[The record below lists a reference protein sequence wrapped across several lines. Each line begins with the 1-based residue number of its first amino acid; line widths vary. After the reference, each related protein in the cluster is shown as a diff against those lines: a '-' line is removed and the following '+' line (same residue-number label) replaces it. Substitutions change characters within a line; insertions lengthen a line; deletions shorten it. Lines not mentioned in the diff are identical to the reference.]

1 MGKTAHV
8 LGIRIL
14 NLMAQ
19 SIGGKIRGAFV
30 AVLVGLLVLAFAV
43 WGVNDIFVPG
53 VRNAVVSVGDASVS
67 TRDFNRDLQ
76 SRLREIAAQRGEG
89 LTNEEAY
96 QQGVHRDLMAQ
107 YQVQLAVEK
116 DAQDLGVGVN
126 RADAKSYI
134 EAIPAFRSEITQEFD
149 RNKLETALART
160 RNGYTI
166 KKFEEDIL
174 RDLRRVQTV
183 EAIVGGVQAPS
194 GYAKRQFDF
203 LSEQRK
209 ATVLTLNKDA
219 VPTPETPSDEVLQ
232 AYLDQNAVRYTAPE
246 YRQVT
251 MIRLEPS
258 GFLPDVAGEITEQ
271 DVQDEF
277 DSRVARGTLGTKAS
291 RDVVVLTAPDQ
302 ATAQDAAT
310 RLAAGEDPTL
320 VASALGLV
328 SPDRFDGVEKNQLLD
343 SVTDDVAFDLSEG
356 EARASENSLGGW
368 EAVYVPSVTA
378 ASLPVFSSIEPEIRR
393 SLGEEKAKSR
403 IFDISNDM
411 DTRLINGDTLEA
423 IATELDLP
431 MESYDYIDRVGQT
444 QDGLN
449 MNGSSR
455 IPGIAQDDELLRLI
469 FTEDIGFDTDIYPT
483 NQDGVVAFRVTDVI
497 DSQVRPLNNIKDQ
510 VLTAW
515 KNEQIQESLTERGLA
530 LAQEIRDGKSLE
542 DIAEELGSAATI
554 AERGIS
560 RAQPPRDIAGSVV
573 VDLLTSDPGDLAR
586 GTGAVPLTY
595 TLARLDSVTP
605 NSDGL
610 AGEILDTVQSNIGA
624 EISGDIQNAYRLA
637 ILKEHELREYPDQV
651 RAVMGIEGE

>member
-1 MGKTAHV
+1 
-8 LGIRIL
+8 
-14 NLMAQ
+14 MAQ

-96 QQGVHRDLMAQ
+96 QQGVHRDLMTQ

-126 RADAKSYI
+126 RADAKAYI
-134 EAIPAFRSEITQEFD
+134 EAIPAFRSDITQEFD
-149 RNKLETALART
+149 RSKLESALART
-160 RNGYTI
+160 RNGYSI

-183 EAIVGGVQAPS
+183 EAIVGGVRAPS

-209 ATVLTLNKDA
+209 ATVLTINKDA

-271 DVQDEF
+271 DIQDEF

-291 RDVVVLTAPDQ
+291 RDVVVLSAPDET
-302 ATAQDAAT
+302 TAQDAAA
-310 RLAAGEDPTL
+310 RLTAGEEPTL

-328 SPDRFDGVEKNQLLD
+328 SPDSFDGVEKNQLLD
-343 SVTDDVAFDLSEG
+343 SVTDDVAFDLGEG

-368 EAVYVPSVTA
+368 EAVYVSSVTA
-378 ASLPVFSSIEPEIRR
+378 ASLPAFSSIEPEIRR
-393 SLGEEKAKSR
+393 TLGEEKAKGS

-444 QDGLN
+444 QDGLS

-455 IPGIAQDDELLRLI
+455 IPGIAQDDELLRLV

-483 NQDGVVAFRVTDVI
+483 AQDGVVAFRVTDVI
-497 DSQVRPLNNIKDQ
+497 DSQVRPLDDIRDQ

-515 KNEQIQESLTERGLA
+515 NNEQIRDALTDRGLA
-530 LAQEIRDGKSLE
+530 LAQEIRGGKSLE
-542 DIAEELGSAATI
+542 DIAEELGSAATL

-637 ILKEHELREYPDQV
+637 ILKEHELREYPEQV
-651 RAVMGIEGE
+651 RAIMGIEGE

>member
-1 MGKTAHV
+1 
-8 LGIRIL
+8 
-14 NLMAQ
+14 MAQ

-53 VRNAVVSVGDASVS
+53 VRNAVVSVGDASVP

-96 QQGVHRDLMAQ
+96 QQGVHLDLITQ
-107 YQVQLAVEK
+107 YQVRLAIEK

-126 RADAKSYI
+126 RADAKAYI
-134 EAIPAFRSEITQEFD
+134 EAIPAFQSDITQEFD
-149 RNKLETALART
+149 RSKLEQALAQS
-160 RNGYTI
+160 RNGYSI

-183 EAIVGGVQAPS
+183 EAIVGGIQAPS

-209 ATVLTLNKDA
+209 ATVLTINKDA
-219 VPTPETPSDEVLQ
+219 VPAPETPTDDVLQ
-232 AYLDQNAVRYTAPE
+232 AYLDQYAARYTAPE

-251 MIRLEPS
+251 LIRLEPS
-258 GFLPDVAGEITEQ
+258 GFLPDVAGEITEK
-271 DVQDEF
+271 DIEDEF
-277 DSRVARGTLGTKAS
+277 ESRIARGTLGTKAS

-310 RLAAGEDPTL
+310 RLAGGEAPAL

-328 SPDRFDGVEKNQLLD
+328 SPDRFDGMQKNQLLD
-343 SVTDDVAFDLSEG
+343 PVTDDTAFGLKEG
-356 EARASENSLGGW
+356 EALAAENSLGGW

-378 ASLPVFSSIEPEIRR
+378 ATTPAFSSIEPDIRR
-393 SLGEEKAKSR
+393 TLGEEKAKDR
-403 IFDISNDM
+403 IFDISDEI
-411 DTRLINGDTLEA
+411 DKRLINGDTLEN

-431 MESYDYIDRVGQT
+431 MESYDFINRVGQT
-444 QDGLN
+444 RDGLA
-449 MNGSSR
+449 MNGSLR

-469 FTEDIGFDTDIYPT
+469 FTEDIGFDSTIHPT
-483 NQDGVVAFRVTDVI
+483 TQDGIVAFRITDVI
-497 DSQVRPLNNIKDQ
+497 DSEVKPLSDVRDQ
-510 VLTAW
+510 VLSAW
-515 KNEQIQESLTERGLA
+515 ENEQIQEALLERGLA
-530 LAQEIRDGKSLE
+530 LAQEIRDGRSLE
-542 DIAEELGSAATI
+542 EIAEELGEAAVI
-554 AERGIS
+554 EERGIS
-560 RAQPPRDIAGSVV
+560 RAQPPRDISGAVIV
-573 VDLLTSDPGDLAR
+573 ELLTSDVGDLAR
-586 GTGAVPLTY
+586 GTGARPLTY
-595 TLARLDSVTP
+595 TLARLDTVTP

-651 RAVMGIEGE
+651 RAIMGIEGE

>member
-1 MGKTAHV
+1 
-8 LGIRIL
+8 
-14 NLMAQ
+14 MAQ

-89 LTNEEAY
+89 LTNEEAF
-96 QQGVHRDLMAQ
+96 QQGVHRDLLTQ
-107 YQVQLAVEK
+107 YQVQLAIEK

-126 RADAKSYI
+126 RGDAKAYI
-134 EAIPAFRSEITQEFD
+134 EAIPAFRSDITQEFD
-149 RNKLETALART
+149 RNKLEQALART

-183 EAIVGGVQAPS
+183 EAIVGGIQAPS
-194 GYAKRQFDF
+194 GFAKRQFDF

-209 ATVLTLNKDA
+209 ATILTLNKDA

-232 AYLDQNAVRYTAPE
+232 AYLDQNAARYTAPE

-277 DSRVARGTLGTKAS
+277 DSRIARGTLGTKAS
-291 RDVVVLTAPDQ
+291 RDVVVLSAPDE
-302 ATAQDAAT
+302 ATAQDAAS
-310 RLAAGEDPTL
+310 RLTAGEEPAL
-320 VASALGLV
+320 VANALGLV
-328 SPDRFDGVEKNQLLD
+328 SPDRFDGVQENQLLD
-343 SVTDDVAFDLSEG
+343 PATDDTAFVLEEG
-356 EARASENSLGGW
+356 EALASENSLGGW
-368 EAVYVPSVTA
+368 EAIYVPSVTA
-378 ASLPVFSSIEPEIRR
+378 ATTPVFSSIEPEIRR
-393 SLGEEKAKSR
+393 TLGEDKAKGR

-411 DTRLINGDTLEA
+411 DTRLINGDTLES
-423 IATELDLP
+423 IATDLDLP
-431 MESYDYIDRVGQT
+431 MESYDYIDRLGQT
-444 QDGLN
+444 RDGLTL
-449 MNGSSR
+449 NGSSR

-483 NQDGVVAFRVTDVI
+483 TQDGIVAFRVTDVI
-497 DSQVRPLNNIKDQ
+497 DSTIRPLNDVRDQ
-510 VLTAW
+510 VVAAW
-515 KNEQIQESLTERGLA
+515 NNDQIRDALTERGLA
-530 LAQEIRDGKSLE
+530 LAQEIRDGRSLE
-542 DIAEELGSAATI
+542 DIAEELGAAATI

-560 RAQPPRDIAGSVV
+560 RAQPPRDIAGAVV
-573 VDLLTSDPGDLAR
+573 VDLLTSDVGDLAR

-595 TLARLDSVTP
+595 TLARLDTVTP

-637 ILKEHELREYPDQV
+637 ILKEHELREYPEQV
-651 RAVMGIEGE
+651 RAIMGIEGE

>member
-1 MGKTAHV
+1 
-8 LGIRIL
+8 
-14 NLMAQ
+14 MAQ

-89 LTNEEAY
+89 LTNEEAF
-96 QQGVHRDLMAQ
+96 QQGVHRDLLTQ
-107 YQVQLAVEK
+107 YQVQLAIEK

-126 RADAKSYI
+126 RADAKAYI
-134 EAIPAFRSEITQEFD
+134 EAIPAFKSDITQEFD
-149 RNKLETALART
+149 RNKLEQALART
-160 RNGYTI
+160 RNGYSI
-166 KKFEEDIL
+166 KKFEEDVL

-183 EAIVGGVQAPS
+183 EAIVGGIQAPS
-194 GYAKRQFDF
+194 GFAKRQFDF

-209 ATVLTLNKDA
+209 ATILTINKDA
-219 VPTPETPSDEVLQ
+219 VPAPETPTDEVLQ
-232 AYLDQNAVRYTAPE
+232 AYLDQNAARYTAPE

-251 MIRLEPS
+251 LIRLEPS

-277 DSRVARGTLGTKAS
+277 DSRIARGTLGTKSS
-291 RDVVVLTAPDQ
+291 RDVVVLSAPDE
-302 ATAQDAAT
+302 ATAKDAAA
-310 RLAAGEDPTL
+310 RLSAGEEPAL

-328 SPDRFDGVEKNQLLD
+328 TPDRFDSVQKNQLLD
-343 SVTDDVAFDLSEG
+343 PVTDNTAFELKEG
-356 EARASENSLGGW
+356 ESRASENSLGGW
-368 EAVYVPSVTA
+368 EAVFVPSVTA
-378 ASLPVFSSIEPEIRR
+378 ATTPIFSSIEPEIRR
-393 SLGEEKAKSR
+393 TLGEEKAKSR
-403 IFDISNDM
+403 IFDISNEM
-411 DTRLINGDTLEA
+411 DTRLINGNTLES

-431 MESYDYIDRVGQT
+431 MESYDFIDRLGQT
-444 QDGLN
+444 RDGLA

-455 IPGIAQDDELLRLI
+455 IPGIGQDDELLRQI

-483 NQDGVVAFRVTDVI
+483 TQEGIVAFRVTDVI
-497 DSQVRPLNNIKDQ
+497 DSTIRPLSDVRDQ
-510 VLTAW
+510 VLSAW
-515 KNEQIQESLTERGLA
+515 ENEQIRDALTERGLA
-530 LAQEIRDGKSLE
+530 LAQEIRDGRSLE
-542 DIAEELGSAATI
+542 DIAEELGAAATI

-560 RAQPPRDIAGSVV
+560 RAQPPRDIAGAVV
-573 VDLLTSDPGDLAR
+573 VDLLTSDVGDLAR

-595 TLARLDSVTP
+595 TLARLDTVTP

-610 AGEILDTVQSNIGA
+610 AGEILDTVQNNIGA

-637 ILKEHELREYPDQV
+637 ILKEHELREYPAQV
-651 RAVMGIEGE
+651 RAIMGIEGE